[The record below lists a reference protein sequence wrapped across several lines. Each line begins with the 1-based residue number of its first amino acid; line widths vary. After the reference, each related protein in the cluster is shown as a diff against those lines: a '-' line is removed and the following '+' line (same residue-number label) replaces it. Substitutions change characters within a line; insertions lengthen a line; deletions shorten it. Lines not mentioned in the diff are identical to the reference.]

1 MSFLLED
8 TLGSG
13 GEERESSSSSSS
25 SSESEGEDPMQ
36 VEAARLRKEQETLQ
50 RQAEE
55 QKKERDRARQQRRAA
70 KELKKAEKAKSR
82 SLGAE
87 PTMSSTAVQST
98 PVRPDTVTLDN
109 SLVREEVHKP
119 PQKKKKK
126 AKKNASSSSDSDNE
140 NSSFSAF
147 MKLVKKKAKSSKRKK
162 GKKSKKRSR
171 SSSSSDDSSMSE
183 DEAELLV
190 ETVSIRDDG
199 ISEVNMDIRAKLRP
213 PTGAPETWWKAPF
226 KSAVSL
232 PVRGAS
238 LNVEPAMG
246 HGRVHD
252 ATIKRLHHRTS
263 AISLRMLLTRNSDVH
278 IRDTRVMR
286 VEGDKVSMDR
296 KWAAPEQTWE
306 VAEAISNYV
315 TLIHYIRSYSY
326 EALALHRALH
336 DYGWLL
342 ACVENEAEQILHL
355 ENSIDLVL
363 ARNRQRAR
371 DGRHPLTYE
380 DIRLVVRGYLN
391 SKGKYE
397 PGLYGK

>member
-1 MSFLLED
+1 M
-8 TLGSG
+8 
-13 GEERESSSSSSS
+13 
-25 SSESEGEDPMQ
+25 EDPME
-36 VEAARLRKEQETLQ
+36 VEAARLRKEQEALQ
-50 RQAEE
+50 RRAEE
-55 QKKERDRARQQRRAA
+55 HKKERERARQQKKAA
-70 KELKKAEKAKSR
+70 KKLKEAEKAKKKA
-82 SLGAE
+82 LGAA
-87 PTMSSTAVQST
+87 PTMSSTALQST
-98 PVRPDTVTLDN
+98 PLRPDTVVLDN
-109 SLVREEVHKP
+109 TPVREEALKQ
-119 PQKKKKK
+119 PQKRK
-126 AKKNASSSSDSDNE
+126 AKKSAKEDSSSDSGKE

-147 MKLVKKKAKSSKRKK
+147 MKLVKKKAKSSKKKK

-190 ETVSIRDDG
+190 ETVNIRDDG

-226 KSAVSL
+226 KSSVSL

-263 AISLRMLLTRNSDVH
+263 AISLRMLLTRNADVH

-306 VAEAISNYV
+306 VAEAISNFV

-342 ACVENEAEQILHL
+342 ACVESETEQILHL
-355 ENSIDLVL
+355 ESTIDLVL

-397 PGLYGK
+397 PGLYGECFNNPGWIRT